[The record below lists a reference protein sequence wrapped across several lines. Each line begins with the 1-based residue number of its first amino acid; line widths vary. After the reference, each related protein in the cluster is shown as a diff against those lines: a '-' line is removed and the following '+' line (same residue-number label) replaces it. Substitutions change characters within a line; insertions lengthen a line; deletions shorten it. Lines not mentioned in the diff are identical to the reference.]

1 MPDGTLVGERGELRA
16 TIEIKRG
23 DTGKVEYYDMVGF
36 VNAADLEALLAD
48 QSKGL
53 NISGEATLTHEAAP
67 EDLLDHTAAV
77 DQDAVTSTV
86 KVKGVVTERT
96 YSDGTVQRNIW
107 ENEDEAKAFA
117 ASVNAQEG
125 AE

>member
-36 VNAADLEALLAD
+36 VECRRRALLAD

-86 KVKGVVTERT
+86 KVRA
-96 YSDGTVQRNIW
+96 W
-107 ENEDEAKAFA
+107 
-117 ASVNAQEG
+117 
-125 AE
+125 